1 MVCIDERMGMGMH
14 VCSLVGIIFI
24 YYVCM
29 YVCILCRFCQHPPS
43 KTKKKKGGG
52 MCVCVSFVDLDR
64 FNGMAWHDRVY

>member
-1 MVCIDERMGMGMH
+1 MH

-29 YVCILCRFCQHPPS
+29 YVCMDVDSANTPPS
-43 KTKKKKGGG
+43 KTKKGGGG
-52 MCVCVSFVDLDR
+52 MCVCVCFVDLDR

>member
-29 YVCILCRFCQHPPS
+29 YVCMDVDSANTPLQKP
-43 KTKKKKGGG
+43 KKKRGGG
-52 MCVCVSFVDLDR
+52 CVCVCLLSI
-64 FNGMAWHDRVY
+64 